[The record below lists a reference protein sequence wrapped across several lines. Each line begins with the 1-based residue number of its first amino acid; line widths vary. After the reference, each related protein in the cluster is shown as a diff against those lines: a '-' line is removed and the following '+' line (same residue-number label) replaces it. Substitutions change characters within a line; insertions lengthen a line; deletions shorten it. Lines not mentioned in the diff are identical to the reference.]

1 MNALN
6 ILAHQAQKFGVVTVI
21 DAVLFDRA
29 TGEAILELDTLKMAN
44 ITAEAEEKEIRG
56 GQAATQLIIY
66 NYAKTATMEM
76 QDALAS
82 ISSLEYLFGADLKAG
97 SDVVKHV
104 KESKAVATNAMI
116 LGSEPIDGTKVT
128 VYGPGATE
136 GDPGVN
142 KFYTVGDTTGAGIA
156 VKSEGSGV
164 FTLTFPTGEIPN
176 GTYNI
181 WYETPAGAG
190 AQSITLASDSF
201 TANVKLVGKTFIID
215 QRTGQRKAAE
225 VIIHNFKLDPTF
237 ELMFDSEGEASVF
250 DFSGKALEDPDTKA
264 MITLTYLDEITGF
277 SLSLPA
283 GE

>member
-6 ILAHQAQKFGVVTVI
+6 ILAHQSQKFGVVTVI

-29 TGEAILELDTLKMAN
+29 SGEAILELDTLKMAN

-66 NYAKTATMEM
+66 DYAKTATMEM

-82 ISSLEYLFGADLKAG
+82 ISSLEYLFGAEKLEGA
-97 SDVVKHV
+97 DVIKHV
-104 KESKAVATNAMI
+104 KETKAVEGGEITLAYAPIT
-116 LGSEPIDGTKVT
+116 GSKVT
-128 VYGPGATE
+128 VFGGSFRKVYI
-136 GDPGVN
+136 
-142 KFYTVGDTTGAGIA
+142 VGTIAGAGIA
-156 VKSEGSGV
+156 VKATSGGV
-164 FTLTFPTGEIPN
+164 TTLTFPAGEVAN
-176 GTYNI
+176 GTYSI
-181 WYETPAGAG
+181 WYETPGSAG
-190 AQSITLASDSF
+190 AQSITLRSDSF

-250 DFSGKALEDPDTKA
+250 DFSGKALEDPDTKN
-264 MITLTYLDEITGF
+264 MITLTYLDELDGF
-277 SLSLPA
+277 SIS

>member
-1 MNALN
+1 MIYKMNGLN
-6 ILAHQAQKFGVVTVI
+6 ILAHQAQKFGIVTVI

-66 NYAKTATMEM
+66 DYAKTATMDM

-82 ISSLEYLFGADLKAG
+82 ISSLEYLFGADVAKGAN
-97 SDVVKHV
+97 VTKHI
-104 KESKAVATNAMI
+104 KESITVTTDVATLDSVPNV
-116 LGSEPIDGTKVT
+116 GTKVSL
-128 VYGPGATE
+128 YSATE
-136 GDPGVN
+136 SYV
-142 KFYTVGDTTGAGIA
+142 FTVGAQAGAGIA
-156 VKSEGSGV
+156 VLDGND
-164 FTLTFPTGEIPN
+164 LTFPVGAVDDGP
-176 GTYNI
+176 YNI
-181 WYETPAGAG
+181 WYETQAPNPD
-190 AQSITLASDSF
+190 AQSITLRSDSF
-201 TANVKLVGKTFIID
+201 TANVKLVGKTFVID

-237 ELMFDSEGEASVF
+237 EIMFDSEGEASVF

-264 MITLTYLDEITGF
+264 MITLTYLNETEGF
-277 SLSLPA
+277 SLA

>member
-66 NYAKTATMEM
+66 DYAKTATMEM

-82 ISSLEYLFGADLKAG
+82 ISSLEYLFGADVATG
-97 SDVVKHV
+97 ANVTKHV
-104 KESKAVATNAMI
+104 KATIVIATNVGAVA
-116 LGSEPIDGTKVT
+116 SEPNEGTKVT
-128 VYGPGATE
+128 VYSAT
-136 GDPGVN
+136 VN
-142 KFYTVGDTTGAGIA
+142 KVFTVSDTAGAGLVTYDDGDLIFP
-156 VKSEGSGV
+156 SGQ
-164 FTLTFPTGEIPN
+164 LTD
-176 GTYNI
+176 GTYTI
-181 WYETPAGAG
+181 WYETPAPQAG
-190 AQSITLASDSF
+190 AQSITLKSDSF
-201 TANVKLVGKTFIID
+201 TANVKLVGKTFLID

-250 DFSGKALEDPDTKA
+250 DFSGKALEDPDTKN
-264 MITLTYLDEITGF
+264 MITLTYLDELEGF
-277 SLSLPA
+277 SIS

>member
-6 ILAHQAQKFGVVTVI
+6 ILEHQAQKFGVVTVI

-66 NYAKTATMEM
+66 DYAKTATMEM

-82 ISSLEYLFGADLKAG
+82 ISSLEYLFGAEKLEG
-97 SDVVKHV
+97 LDVIKHV
-104 KESKAVATNAMI
+104 KETKAVADDIMI
-116 LGSEPIDGTKVT
+116 VAAAPITGSKVT
-128 VYGPGATE
+128 VYSGTTREVYVVGEAL
-136 GDPGVN
+136 GD
-142 KFYTVGDTTGAGIA
+142 GIA
-156 VKSEGSGV
+156 VKATNGQV
-164 FTLTFPTGEIPN
+164 TTLTFPEDEVAN
-176 GTYNI
+176 GTYSI
-181 WYETPAGAG
+181 WYETPGSAG
-190 AQSITLASDSF
+190 AQSITLRSDSF

-250 DFSGKALEDPDTKA
+250 DFSGKALEDPDTKS
-264 MITLTYLDEITGF
+264 MITLTYLDELEGF
-277 SLSLPA
+277 SIS